1 MVINEDGLITDNQN
15 TYDNTLYYSNKIK
28 STDKNGLIN
37 DTIIENVNVD
47 NNSCFDLNSSTES
60 KKELI
65 DDNSINLENTISNSV
80 DDNSVDTNANE
91 SIQVESHE
99 KEQNKSIETN
109 CLALTVQ
116 KDYNFAIAKN
126 TVFKTIRM
134 SIKVA
139 ISTLVLNVIKL
150 FF

>member
-1 MVINEDGLITDNQN
+1 MRWYILSI
-15 TYDNTLYYSNKIK
+15 L
-28 STDKNGLIN
+28 
-37 DTIIENVNVD
+37 DTIKKGYLYTKTSAGFLKLLPRTLAELV
-47 NNSCFDLNSSTES
+47 SLNDGS
-60 KKELI
+60 
-65 DDNSINLENTISNSV
+65 NLENTISNSV
-80 DDNSVDTNANE
+80 DDNSVDTNAND

>member
-80 DDNSVDTNANE
+80 DDNSVDTNAND
-91 SIQVESHE
+91 SIQLESHE